1 MRLLALIVAVLA
13 LGACGAKTA
22 PPPAATTTSATTTTA
37 PAPSTA
43 AALDCGKPANAA
55 QQQVCGDPHLIDLD
69 HRLQAAYQ
77 QALARPGT
85 DQAALTTAQNTWAT
99 ARDGCAQNPQPRTC
113 LAEAY
118 QTRLVQLVIADP
130 GTLSPPLVTYQCP
143 ADAGPLT
150 AQFYNEFD
158 PPAAVLNWKGNQEI
172 LFQEPSGSGARYG
185 RQGSEYW
192 EHQGEV
198 KLELNG
204 TKFVCRAP

>member
-1 MRLLALIVAVLA
+1 MRLLAAIVAVLT
-13 LGACGAKTA
+13 LTACGANKT
-22 PPPAATTTSATTTTA
+22 PPPVGTTTTTTTTA
-37 PAPSTA
+37 PPTA

-55 QQQVCGDPHLIDLD
+55 QRQVCADPRLTDLD

-77 QALARPGT
+77 QALARPGA
-85 DQAALTTAQNTWAT
+85 DQSALTSAQNSWAT
-99 ARDGCAQNPQPRTC
+99 ARDGCAQNPQPGTC

-118 QTRLVQLVIADP
+118 QTRLVQLAIADP
-130 GTLSPPLVTYQCP
+130 GTLSPPVVTYQCP

-158 PPAAVLNWKGNQEI
+158 PPAAVLDWKGNQEI

-198 KLELNG
+198 KLDLNG
-204 TKFVCRAP
+204 TTFVCRAP